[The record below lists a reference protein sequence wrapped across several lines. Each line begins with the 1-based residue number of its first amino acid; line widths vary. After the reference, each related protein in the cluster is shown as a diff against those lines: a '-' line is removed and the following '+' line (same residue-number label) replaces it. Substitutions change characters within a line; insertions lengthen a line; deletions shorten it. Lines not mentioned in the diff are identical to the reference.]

1 MLNTQEVL
9 DSTLSAK
16 TKVKKIILVYTH
28 IILGSLKKNPNILD
42 QTGQYF

>member
-16 TKVKKIILVYTH
+16 TKVKKNYPGIYSHNLEK
-28 IILGSLKKNPNILD
+28 SKKKNANILD
-42 QTGQYF
+42 QTGQ